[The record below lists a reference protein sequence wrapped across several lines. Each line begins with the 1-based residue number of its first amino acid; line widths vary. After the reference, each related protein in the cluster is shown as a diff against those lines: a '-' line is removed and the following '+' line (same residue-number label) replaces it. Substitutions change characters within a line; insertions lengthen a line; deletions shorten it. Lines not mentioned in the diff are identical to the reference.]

1 MPGGPS
7 DSVARH
13 SPPVH
18 LVSGWSGRIHRLAR
32 ETARRVLPLRVKLW
46 LASGLD
52 VVRARRQRIDFAA
65 RDTTPAH
72 AAPLLSRARFAG
84 GPILLCND
92 ALSWGGVER
101 QIVTTLTGLAGV
113 VDRPLGLLC
122 RRLGTDTE
130 SDFHLARLAA
140 VDRAALPVLRNVIG
154 IEEAL
159 GLLAEEIG
167 PHALPELL
175 RHVGWM
181 PADVQGEVV
190 RFAADFARLKPSVV
204 HAWQDSVSIAAG
216 YAARIVGV
224 PHIILASRNMAA
236 EHFGYC
242 RSHMQLAYRDL
253 AACDDV
259 VMLNNSEAGARDYA
273 RWIGIAPERFV
284 VLRNGVD
291 TGVFRRPPADAV
303 ARLRRSIGIPDGAPV
318 VGSIF
323 RFYPEKQ
330 PLLWIRTA
338 LEIHRRVGDCHF
350 VLFGAGPLQHALE
363 QFARQ
368 NGLREVFHLPGPIDG
383 AALGLGL
390 FDVMLLTS
398 RFEGTP
404 NIVLEASML
413 GVPVVATAA
422 GGTAETIDDGETG
435 FVVAGYDPLDLAKRV
450 TTLLED
456 RALSD
461 RMRSAGP
468 SFVGE
473 RFGLDRMLR
482 ETCELYGVDGGRL
495 TGRRGAASESETK

>member
-1 MPGGPS
+1 MPGESS

-13 SPPVH
+13 SPPVY
-18 LVSGWSGRIHRLAR
+18 LVSGWRGRIHRLAR

-52 VVRARRQRIDFAA
+52 VVQARRQRIDFAA
-65 RDTTPAH
+65 RDTTLARS
-72 AAPLLSRARFAG
+72 APLLPRERFAG

-130 SDFHLARLAA
+130 SDFHLARLAG
-140 VDRAALPVLRNVIG
+140 DRTALPILRNVIG

-159 GLLAEEIG
+159 AVLTEEFG
-167 PHALPELL
+167 PHALAELL
-175 RHVGWM
+175 PHVGWM
-181 PADVQGEVV
+181 PDDVKGEIV

-224 PHIILASRNMAA
+224 PRIILASRNMAA

-242 RSHMQLAYRDL
+242 RPHMRLAYQDL
-253 AACDDV
+253 AAFDDI
-259 VMLNNSEAGARDYA
+259 VMLNNSAAGASDYA
-273 RWIGIAPERFV
+273 RWIGIDPERFT

-291 TGVFRRPPADAV
+291 TGVFQRPPADEV
-303 ARLRRSIGIPDGAPV
+303 ARLRQSIGIPDGVPV
-318 VGSIF
+318 LGSIF

-330 PLLWIRTA
+330 PLLWIKTA
-338 LEIHRRVGDCHF
+338 LEIHRRVGACHF
-350 VLFGAGPLQHALE
+350 VLFGAGPLQPALE
-363 QFARQ
+363 EFAAQ

-390 FDVMLLTS
+390 LDVMLLTS

-422 GGTAETIDDGETG
+422 GGTAEAIDEGVTG
-435 FVVAGYDPLDLAKRV
+435 FVVSGHDPAVLADRV

-468 SFVGE
+468 RFIGE

-495 TGRRGAASESETK
+495 TGCRVAASESETK